1 MYCSYHICSFLK
13 VILSRAYVSLGQEMV
28 ELMIDEYWSGIQNM
42 SKKTYVATILKSSN
56 EIEDQ
61 VLCN

>member
-1 MYCSYHICSFLK
+1 
-13 VILSRAYVSLGQEMV
+13 MV
-28 ELMIDEYWSGIQNM
+28 ELMIDEYWSGNQNM
-42 SKKTYVATILKSSN
+42 SKKTHVATILKSSN